1 MNALKRVRINGHIT
15 NYTETKMRN
24 ESLILGFFFYG
35 LKEKEMLNMAFN
47 DWNHDGR
54 KDWQDNY
61 IDYQIYRDVTGNKN
75 NSSYTSGNGIST
87 FGAILSTIG
96 GLFLG
101 AGIVALFAGDNVEKV
116 PVIIT
121 IILWLICSSVLAV
134 FFDNNGV

>member
-1 MNALKRVRINGHIT
+1 
-15 NYTETKMRN
+15 
-24 ESLILGFFFYG
+24 
-35 LKEKEMLNMAFN
+35 MAFN

-75 NSSYTSGNGIST
+75 NSSYTLGNGIST

>member
-1 MNALKRVRINGHIT
+1 
-15 NYTETKMRN
+15 
-24 ESLILGFFFYG
+24 
-35 LKEKEMLNMAFN
+35 MAFN

-61 IDYQIYRDVTGNKN
+61 IEYQIYRDVTGNKN
-75 NSSYTSGNGIST
+75 NSSYTLRNGIST
-87 FGAILSTIG
+87 FG

-101 AGIVALFAGDNVEKV
+101 AGVVALFAGDNVENV